1 MRIISGRFKGRYI
14 KTIKRLRPT
23 QAKLRRAL
31 FDILGEKV
39 LENRFLELFCG
50 TGSVG
55 IEALS
60 RGAKEVFFVDRDP
73 DCIKILKDSL
83 SFVAD
88 HTYSIL
94 NLDVS
99 EAIDI
104 FFKDKRRF
112 DIIFLDPPY
121 YKGLAKK
128 SLNKLSNCD
137 ILSSQGMII
146 IQHYRK
152 DSIPEKINRLA
163 IFRQKK
169 YGDTLL
175 SFYRKIR

>member
-1 MRIISGRFKGRYI
+1 MRISSGKFKGRYI

-31 FDILGEKV
+31 FDILGENV

-169 YGDTLL
+169 YGDTFL
-175 SFYRKIR
+175 SFYRKI